1 MVIQTAAD
9 IAGGNAKVALG
20 TAGQRARRLF
30 LTSHTASSGA
40 PARFG
45 DVNVA
50 AARGVELPLDVQ
62 VTISASDADPADSI
76 DLSTSYVYVPSGTT
90 VTFAWGI

>member
-9 IAGGNAKVALG
+9 IVGGNAKVALG
-20 TAGQRARRLF
+20 TAGQRARRIF
-30 LTSHTASSGA
+30 ITPTGGKC
-40 PARFG
+40 RFG

-50 AARGVELPLDVQ
+50 SARGVELNTDVET
-62 VTISASDADPADSI
+62 VISASDADPADSI